1 MTSNLSTFEEEKGS
15 LLNIRVYWS
24 SPNNYCFYMKAELT
38 MISLHN
44 IHVILAICKICSSLP
59 FWVSGSIK
67 IPKRWSDTVNRQ
79 TTQLPTDKQD
89 KKTNNDLQN
98 TTQRTREW

>member
-1 MTSNLSTFEEEKGS
+1 
-15 LLNIRVYWS
+15 
-24 SPNNYCFYMKAELT
+24 MKAELT